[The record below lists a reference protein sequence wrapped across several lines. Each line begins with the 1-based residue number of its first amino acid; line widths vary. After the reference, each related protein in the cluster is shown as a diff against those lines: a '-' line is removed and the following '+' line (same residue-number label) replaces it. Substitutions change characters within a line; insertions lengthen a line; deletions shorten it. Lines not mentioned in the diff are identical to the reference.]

1 MVSKSE
7 RSPIVNPP
15 TAVLASGG
23 MDSCI
28 LLANTAKQGIAHPI
42 YVETGI
48 PWEWAEKQMLQNFID
63 AVDNPNIRPVTTL
76 QLPVQPLYGTSHWT
90 MSGETVPGYEEPD
103 ETVYIPGR
111 NIILITLAAIWCSL
125 NDVHRIVIGSLAGN
139 PFPDATPDFFQSIAN
154 SNATGLDHPL
164 TVEAPMRHL
173 HKEDILAANAKTLP
187 LHLTLTCA
195 NPQLDD
201 DKTTII
207 HCAACNKCRE
217 RHEAFI
223 EAGIPDNTLYT
234 TDDRVSPARGGNVR
248 RTKGVTDKDAA
259 KSPLPQSSLLPLSK
273 GEIKRGFPGEGDRGG
288 QRGRVR

>member
-1 MVSKSE
+1 M
-7 RSPIVNPP
+7 NPP

-28 LLANTAKQGIAHPI
+28 LLANVAEQGVAHPI

-63 AVDNPNIRPVTTL
+63 ALDNPNIRPITTL
-76 QLPVQPLYGTSHWT
+76 QLPVQPLYGTEHWT
-90 MSGETVPGYEEPD
+90 MSGETVPEYEAPD

-139 PFPDATPDFFQSIAN
+139 PFPDATPDFFNSIAN
-154 SNATGLDHPL
+154 SNATGLDHSL

-173 HKEDILAANAKTLP
+173 HKEDILTTNAQSLP

-195 NPQLDD
+195 NPLSAENQ
-201 DKTTII
+201 TII
-207 HCAACNKCRE
+207 HCAQCNKCRE
-217 RHEAFI
+217 RHEAFL
-223 EAGIPDNTLYT
+223 EAKIPDNTLY
-234 TDDRVSPARGGNVR
+234 
-248 RTKGVTDKDAA
+248 A
-259 KSPLPQSSLLPLSK
+259 KPL
-273 GEIKRGFPGEGDRGG
+273 
-288 QRGRVR
+288 

>member
-1 MVSKSE
+1 MKQ
-7 RSPIVNPP
+7 P

-28 LLANTAKQGIAHPI
+28 LLADTAQDSIAYPI

-48 PWEWAEKQMLQNFID
+48 PWEWAEKQALNDFIQ
-63 AVDNPNIRPVTTL
+63 ALDNPNIKPVTTL
-76 QLPVQPLYGTSHWT
+76 ALPVKALYGSSHWT
-90 MSGETVPGYEEPD
+90 MSGETVPEYDEPD

-139 PFPDATPDFFQSIAN
+139 PFPDATPQFFQSIAN
-154 SNATGLDHPL
+154 SNGIGLDHKL

-173 HKEDILAANAKTLP
+173 HKEDILAANALTLP

-195 NPQLDD
+195 NPQLDNGNS
-201 DKTTII
+201 II

-217 RHEAFI
+217 RHEAFVD
-223 EAGIPDNTLYT
+223 ADIPD
-234 TDDRVSPARGGNVR
+234 
-248 RTKGVTDKDAA
+248 RTVYSK
-259 KSPLPQSSLLPLSK
+259 PL
-273 GEIKRGFPGEGDRGG
+273 R
-288 QRGRVR
+288 